1 MPAFGWEAV
10 PYRPLEH
17 RHHDEAGLA
26 SSQVHSALATTR
38 RRRDQLSASSKE
50 TAVIA
55 VEKAAFLLAVN
66 GVIRGIEIK
75 NDLARRFA
83 VILDEQVNEHR
94 LKGRFIVADLAIAA
108 ARRRAR

>member
-1 MPAFGWEAV
+1 
-10 PYRPLEH
+10 
-17 RHHDEAGLA
+17 
-26 SSQVHSALATTR
+26 
-38 RRRDQLSASSKE
+38 
-50 TAVIA
+50 

-66 GVIRGIEIK
+66 GVVRGIEIK